1 MFPATKYELF
11 DSIEL
16 NVLPPSANTLY
27 RTNKR
32 NRIYKPA
39 PIKDFNEYVKSVIH
53 FEELLTQNLKLEIE
67 IFIMRDRDIDNSL
80 KILLDSFN
88 GVIYKD
94 DKQVIELNIRKI
106 KITKKLDIKS
116 IIKIYIALN

>member
-1 MFPATKYELF
+1 
-11 DSIEL
+11 
-16 NVLPPSANTLY
+16 
-27 RTNKR
+27 
-32 NRIYKPA
+32 
-39 PIKDFNEYVKSVIH
+39 
-53 FEELLTQNLKLEIE
+53 
-67 IFIMRDRDIDNSL
+67 MRDRDIDNSL

>member
-1 MFPATKYELF
+1 MLEYHFELF
-11 DSIEL
+11 DKVVL
-16 NVLPPSANTLY
+16 NILPPSANTLY
-27 RTNKR
+27 RTNKS

-53 FEELLTQNLKLEIE
+53 YEELLTQNLKLEIE
-67 IFIMRDRDIDNSL
+67 IYIMRDRDIDNSL

-106 KITKKLDIKS
+106 KITKKT
-116 IIKIYIALN
+116 